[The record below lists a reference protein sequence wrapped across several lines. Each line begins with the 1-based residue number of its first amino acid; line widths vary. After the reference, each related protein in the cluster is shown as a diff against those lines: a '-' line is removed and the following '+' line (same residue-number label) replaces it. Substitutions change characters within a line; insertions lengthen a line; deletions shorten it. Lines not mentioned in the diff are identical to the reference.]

1 MTLTDQPP
9 VITEAMQA
17 ESARQLNTA
26 IDQLGATA
34 LRIRDERDELAKA
47 CRDVLLFHSGSH
59 WTPDVRRYWKEL
71 TGEDEATTRT
81 LCNTVR
87 AALKKAAL

>member
-1 MTLTDQPP
+1 MTAI
-9 VITEAMQA
+9 ITEAMQA
-17 ESARQLNTA
+17 EQTRQLNA
-26 IDQLGATA
+26 SLDQLGATA

-47 CRDVLLFHSGSH
+47 CRAVHLFHSGSH
-59 WTPDVRRYWKEL
+59 WTPDVRRYWTEL

-87 AALKKAAL
+87 AVLAKADL